1 MYAHTT
7 WPPPGAPTGA
17 PTGAPHRAGAVHRA
31 PRCSATARPDADASN
46 RSPHRPDA
54 DASNRSPL
62 RADGGTSNRAP
73 RCSATAPGSLGR
85 WGR

>member
-7 WPPPGAPTGA
+7 WPPPGGTTGA
-17 PTGAPHRAGAVHRA
+17 PTGRPHRAGAVHRA
-31 PRCSATARPDADASN
+31 PRCSATARP
-46 RSPHRPDA
+46 

>member
-7 WPPPGAPTGA
+7 WPPPGGTTVAPTVA
-17 PTGAPHRAGAVHRA
+17 PTGAPHRADAVH
-31 PRCSATARPDADASN
+31 
-46 RSPHRPDA
+46 
-54 DASNRSPL
+54 
-62 RADGGTSNRAP
+62 RAP

>member
-7 WPPPGAPTGA
+7 WPPPGGTTVAPTGA
-17 PTGAPHRAGAVHRA
+17 PTGAPHRADAVHRA
-31 PRCSATARPDADASN
+31 PRCSVTARARAG
-46 RSPHRPDA
+46 
-54 DASNRSPL
+54 ASNRSPL

-73 RCSATAPGSLGR
+73 RRAATAPGSLGR